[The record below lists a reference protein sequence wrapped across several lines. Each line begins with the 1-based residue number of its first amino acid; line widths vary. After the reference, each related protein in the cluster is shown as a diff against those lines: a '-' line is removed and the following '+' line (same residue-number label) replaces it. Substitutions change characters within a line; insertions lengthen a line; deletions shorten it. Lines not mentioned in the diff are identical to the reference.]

1 MALNFFLDT
10 SGQPLKAAVEA
21 GVDLI
26 KPNLREMCE
35 LTGGQLDNDAARIAA
50 ARRLIGAS
58 KAKIV
63 ALSLG
68 HLGAMLV
75 TADQAIRAQ
84 ALPVKT
90 VNSVGAGDSFL
101 GALVYSLAKGDAML
115 DAFRLAVAAGS
126 AALMQ
131 EGTELS
137 RPAEVA
143 RLAPQVVIAAA

>member
-1 MALNFFLDT
+1 
-10 SGQPLKAAVEA
+10 
-21 GVDLI
+21 
-26 KPNLREMCE
+26 MCE
-35 LTGGQLDNDAARIAA
+35 LTGGQLDSDAARVAA

-58 KAKIV
+58 NAKIV

-68 HLGAMLV
+68 HLGALLV
-75 TADQAIRAQ
+75 TGDQALRAQ

-101 GALVYSLAKGDAML
+101 GALVYSLAKNEPIV

-126 AALMQ
+126 AALIH